1 MGSLQLARGRLEA
14 IAKPAASPLAPQAL
28 QALKQTAPKLWMD
41 ADLAAFAITRGYKY
55 ITNDQPRR
63 LTLLLPPRY
72 QRQANSF
79 P

>member
-1 MGSLQLARGRLEA
+1 LQ
-14 IAKPAASPLAPQAL
+14 KPAASPLAPQAL

-41 ADLAAFAITRGYKY
+41 ADLAVFAITGGYKL

-72 QRQANSF
+72 QRQAKPIPSLD
-79 P
+79 